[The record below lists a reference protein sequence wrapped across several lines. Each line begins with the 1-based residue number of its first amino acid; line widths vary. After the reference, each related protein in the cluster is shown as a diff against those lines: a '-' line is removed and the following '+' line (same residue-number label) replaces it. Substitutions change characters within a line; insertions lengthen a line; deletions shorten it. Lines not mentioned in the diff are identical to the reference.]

1 MKKDNSGQAKAGM
14 PNVNM
19 ILSTPVRRA
28 DIIMRKDGLNPSRNK
43 EVTKVIAVHE
53 SMVIELQEISVSKR
67 RSLFIER
74 QLKRIRAGSMVA
86 RRLHLDRRYIPHK

>member
-14 PNVNM
+14 TNVNM

-28 DIIMRKDGLNPSRNK
+28 DILMRKDGLNPSRNK

-53 SMVIELQEISVSKR
+53 SMVIELQEMSVSKR
-67 RSLFIER
+67 RSLFTER
-74 QLKRIRAGSMVA
+74 HLKRIRAGSMVA
-86 RRLHLDRRYIPHK
+86 RSLHLDRRYIPHK

>member
-14 PNVNM
+14 TNVNM

-43 EVTKVIAVHE
+43 EVTKVVAVHE
-53 SMVIELQEISVSKR
+53 SMVMELQEMSVSIR
-67 RSLFIER
+67 RSLFTGSH
-74 QLKRIRAGSMVA
+74 LKRIRAENMVA